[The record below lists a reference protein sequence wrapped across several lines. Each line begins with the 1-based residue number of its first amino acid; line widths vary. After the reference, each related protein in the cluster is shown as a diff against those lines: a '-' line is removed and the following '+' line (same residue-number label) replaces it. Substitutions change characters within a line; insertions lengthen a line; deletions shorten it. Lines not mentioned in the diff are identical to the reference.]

1 MIFPRK
7 AARAFEGKLSDYLT
21 RTHIV
26 MNKTNSGWFYTQQRK
41 ALLKITPIDIH
52 TAWVELTETGKEFA
66 RNEQAAG

>member
-1 MIFPRK
+1 MSAKEPCLADFLKGRQ
-7 AARAFEGKLSDYLT
+7 S
-21 RTHIV
+21 IV

-66 RNEQAAG
+66 RHEQAAG